1 MRIAIPVYDG
11 FTALDAVGPYE
22 VLSRLPGAQ
31 VRWLAAK
38 PGPVRTDND
47 MLGLVADAAYDP
59 EPAFDA
65 GSRGKAPSEIVER
78 LLARSRG

>member
-1 MRIAIPVYDG
+1 
-11 FTALDAVGPYE
+11 
-22 VLSRLPGAQ
+22 